1 MSQEISL
8 YERLGG
14 VNAIALVVDDFV
26 ERILADP
33 VLQANPKI
41 VDGYKNMTIP
51 GLKYLITEQVSAAA
65 GGPQTYT
72 GRTMKDS
79 HAHLDINEKEW
90 QAFATAFVATLD
102 KYSIPVAEQD
112 ALLAIV
118 GSTKAEIVRTVA

>member
-79 HAHLDINEKEW
+79 HAHLGINEEEW
-90 QAFATAFVATLD
+90 RAFATAFVATLD

-118 GSTKAEIVRTVA
+118 GSTKAEIVQAAA